1 MKYFIILNFIINV
14 SLYSLSLSKS
24 SYIDIPTANIYK
36 GIFIN
41 LNSNYPIK
49 TEGDVKFDPNI
60 GIEFFYKRINASIKW
75 YDGSDFALDLA
86 YQLAAENRGFP
97 SLAIGISELTY
108 NKYIS
113 PVGSD
118 DKTYEDEK
126 YLPRPPEIASAYLVA
141 SKKLNENIEITAGLG
156 RGRFIGYGP
165 RSKNVNFDVFL
176 DEKHENVVL
185 GLFGGLKYTMLGGL
199 SLIIEG
205 DGRDANVGMMY
216 ETDAFRGSLG
226 LTKVEQFT
234 ASEDSPLTPRIDLNL
249 SIKFPTIKRV
259 SKGILDIF
267 VFDKESGESL
277 LGRLIIS
284 NGKEKMLAIPLSG
297 KLSHGIEPGSYML
310 IFNSPNYEEKRLKVS
325 IEPGETKKIYA
336 DLARM
341 RKVPVIEKEE
351 KEEVIVKD
359 VKEEIEDIQIKF
371 AFKEIS
377 ISPHFYGDLDRIA
390 EILKVHNDIGL
401 MIIGHTDSIG
411 PYSHNQ
417 ILSEERAL
425 AVKMYLVDKG
435 IASERLIPGGYGE
448 TRPMADN
455 RNEEGRE
462 KNRRV
467 EFTIFKLD

>member
-1 MKYFIILNFIINV
+1 
-14 SLYSLSLSKS
+14 
-24 SYIDIPTANIYK
+24 
-36 GIFIN
+36 
-41 LNSNYPIK
+41 
-49 TEGDVKFDPNI
+49 
-60 GIEFFYKRINASIKW
+60 
-75 YDGSDFALDLA
+75 
-86 YQLAAENRGFP
+86 
-97 SLAIGISELTY
+97 
-108 NKYIS
+108 
-113 PVGSD
+113 
-118 DKTYEDEK
+118 
-126 YLPRPPEIASAYLVA
+126 
-141 SKKLNENIEITAGLG
+141 
-156 RGRFIGYGP
+156 
-165 RSKNVNFDVFL
+165 
-176 DEKHENVVL
+176 
-185 GLFGGLKYTMLGGL
+185 
-199 SLIIEG
+199 
-205 DGRDANVGMMY
+205 
-216 ETDAFRGSLG
+216 
-226 LTKVEQFT
+226 
-234 ASEDSPLTPRIDLNL
+234 
-249 SIKFPTIKRV
+249 
-259 SKGILDIF
+259 
-267 VFDKESGESL
+267 
-277 LGRLIIS
+277 
-284 NGKEKMLAIPLSG
+284 MLAIPLSG